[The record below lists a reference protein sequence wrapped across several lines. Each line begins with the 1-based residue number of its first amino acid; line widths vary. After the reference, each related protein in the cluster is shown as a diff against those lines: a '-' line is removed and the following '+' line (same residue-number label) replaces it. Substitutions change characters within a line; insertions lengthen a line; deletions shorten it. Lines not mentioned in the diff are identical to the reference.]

1 MKFNCMLLFLPV
13 VLSGC
18 QLTAKSTAVI
28 PLKNTDAQY
37 NPAQIQNNQNALYL
51 SGAINQ
57 VRTPFYSSSINANSQ
72 RVTIN
77 WDGDAVELLSHLARQ
92 RGVTFNWTGVR
103 LPLPVNLHVNGV
115 TYQNLLRMIEVQTS
129 WRATLHEFPGQLTL
143 VFSQPEKPRG
153 RR

>member
-1 MKFNCMLLFLPV
+1 MRILLAASIGIL
-13 VLSGC
+13 LGGC
-18 QLTAKSTAVI
+18 THNSKPISLVTPSTQIMTATQSV
-28 PLKNTDAQY
+28 
-37 NPAQIQNNQNALYL
+37 QNNNATLWEA
-51 SGAINQ
+51 GAVNE
-57 VRTPFYSSSINANSQ
+57 VRNAWFTPGINAHSQ
-72 RVTIN
+72 RVMVD

-115 TYQNLLRMIEVQTS
+115 TYQNLLRMIEVQTA

>member
-1 MKFNCMLLFLPV
+1 M
-13 VLSGC
+13 
-18 QLTAKSTAVI
+18 
-28 PLKNTDAQY
+28 PLKNTDTQY
-37 NPAQIQNNQNALYL
+37 NAEQIQNAQNNLYL

-57 VRTPFYSSSINANSQ
+57 VRAPLFTPGISANSQ
-72 RVTIN
+72 RVTLN

-92 RGVTFNWTGVR
+92 RGLTFNWTGVR

-115 TYQNLLRMIEVQTS
+115 TYQNLLRMIEVQTA

-143 VFSQPEKPRG
+143 VFLQPEKPRG